1 MGISERS
8 PICTAALHQAR
19 CIGPWQDESD
29 LCGAEEGERT
39 MELRVWSE
47 AHVKKRS
54 NTPLR
59 ERGGGT
65 EKEIKEEK
73 KNGKFIYDI

>member
-1 MGISERS
+1 
-8 PICTAALHQAR
+8 
-19 CIGPWQDESD
+19 

-59 ERGGGT
+59 ERGGRT

>member
-1 MGISERS
+1 
-8 PICTAALHQAR
+8 
-19 CIGPWQDESD
+19 

-59 ERGGGT
+59 ERGGARR
-65 EKEIKEEK
+65 KRLK
-73 KNGKFIYDI
+73 KKRKMVNLFMTYRTYIYWSHDIGDL